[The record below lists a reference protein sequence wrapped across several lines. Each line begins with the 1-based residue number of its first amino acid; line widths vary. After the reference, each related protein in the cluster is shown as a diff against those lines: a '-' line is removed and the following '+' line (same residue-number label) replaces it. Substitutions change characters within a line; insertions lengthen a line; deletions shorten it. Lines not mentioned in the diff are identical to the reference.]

1 MPAVLSKIE
10 EGFAKEWKRICPE
23 ADTNSF
29 GTAITSEPAQ
39 LAMGMANDSENIGM
53 RDFLLRFC
61 SEDFLNGLKTDDWD
75 LLLSMRPGEA
85 VALGSILVG
94 KIVDAL
100 ALPPPAAAAAGAA
113 PAAPS
118 ETDKA
123 LLKTLKAFL
132 CAGIDQCVLRELET

>member
-29 GTAITSEPAQ
+29 GTAITSVPAQ
-39 LAMGMANDSENIGM
+39 HAMSVADDAEDIGLKSH
-53 RDFLLRFC
+53 LLRSFD
-61 SEDFLNGLKTDDWD
+61 EALLDAIKTDDWQKF
-75 LLLSMRPGEA
+75 LSMKPGTA
-85 VALGSILVG
+85 IALGSKLVG
-94 KIVDAL
+94 EIVDGL
-100 ALPPPAAAAAGAA
+100 KLTPTGPAAEGAA

-123 LLKTLKAFL
+123 LLKSLKAFL
-132 CAGIDQCVLRELET
+132 CAGIDQCVLRS